1 MRFLQLLFRRKTTAN
16 IPPMPPW
23 ENIVELMYDRALDFG
38 SAEVVTVIY
47 SADRSMRYVIL
58 KNEKN
63 LFYWQLEKIS
73 PYDEEEW
80 KYISSDEGTL
90 PAMWTQVGR
99 LGRQSFF
106 KHIEDLLKELKTEP
120 EYLQY
125 F

>member
-23 ENIVELMYDRALDFG
+23 GTIVELMYDKALDFG
-38 SAEVVTVIY
+38 SAKVVTVIY
-47 SADRSMRYVIL
+47 SSDRSMRYVIL
-58 KNEKN
+58 KNEKD

-80 KYISSDEGTL
+80 KYIFSDEGAL
-90 PAMWTQVGR
+90 PAMWAQVSGIGR
-99 LGRQSFF
+99 RSFF
-106 KHIEDLLKELKTEP
+106 KYTEDLLKELKTEP
-120 EYLQY
+120 EYQQY